1 MRPIFEDGGPE
12 PGTLGRSLTIT
23 GHQSDQPRAL
33 EALVRDPE
41 AFRDWYDRT
50 LPRVYRYLLS
60 RTNDVSLAEELTQQ
74 VFVEAVR
81 HPRRFDGR
89 SDVVTWLCAIGRNK
103 LVDQFRRSG
112 RDADRHQRLTLVQQ
126 GPADSTAAFD
136 ERDAIHAALGH
147 LPHDQRLALI
157 FRYLDQMSVR
167 EVASQLSRSEKA
179 TESLLSRG
187 REAFRA
193 AYGGPIDV

>member
-1 MRPIFEDGGPE
+1 
-12 PGTLGRSLTIT
+12 LTIT
-23 GHQSDQPRAL
+23 GHQGDRPRTL
-33 EALVRDPE
+33 EALVRDP
-41 AFRDWYDRT
+41 AVFRDWYDRT

-60 RTNDVSLAEELTQQ
+60 RTGDVSLAEELTQQ
-74 VFVEAVR
+74 AFVEAVR

-103 LVDQFRRSG
+103 MIDHYRRSG
-112 RDADRHQRLTLVQQ
+112 RETDRHERLTLVQQ
-126 GPADSTAAFD
+126 RHSDATAALD
-136 ERDAIHAALGH
+136 ERDAIHRALAQ

-187 REAFRA
+187 REAFRI

>member
-1 MRPIFEDGGPE
+1 M
-12 PGTLGRSLTIT
+12 TIT
-23 GHQSDQPRAL
+23 GQQGDRPRTL
-33 EALVRDPE
+33 EALVRDP
-41 AFRDWYDRT
+41 AVFRDWYDRT

-60 RTNDVSLAEELTQQ
+60 RTGDVSLTEELTQQ
-74 VFVEAVR
+74 TFVEAVR
-81 HPRRFDGR
+81 NPRRFDGR

-103 LVDQFRRSG
+103 MVDHYRRSD
-112 RDADRHQRLTLVQQ
+112 RDDDRHQRLTLAHQSS
-126 GPADSTAAFD
+126 ADATAALD
-136 ERDAIHAALGH
+136 ERDAIHAALTQ
-147 LPHDQRLALI
+147 LPHDQRLALV

-187 REAFRA
+187 REAFRT